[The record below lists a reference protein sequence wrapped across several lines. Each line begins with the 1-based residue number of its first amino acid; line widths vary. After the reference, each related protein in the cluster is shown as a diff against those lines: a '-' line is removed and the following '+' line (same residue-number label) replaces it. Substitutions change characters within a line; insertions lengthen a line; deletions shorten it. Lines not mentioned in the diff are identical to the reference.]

1 MIVMKFGGT
10 SVQDAEAMEHVIAIV
25 KSKLAQ
31 QPIVVISAMARV
43 TDTLIKCAQLA
54 GEGKEFEAR
63 KIIEDTIAKRHHE
76 FFRED

>member
-1 MIVMKFGGT
+1 M
-10 SVQDAEAMEHVIAIV
+10 AIV

-31 QPIVVISAMARV
+31 QPIAVSAMARV
-43 TDTLIKCAQLA
+43 TDTLIKCARLA

-63 KIIEDTIAKRHHE
+63 KIIEDAIAKRHHE